1 VRIAVT
7 ADYRGV
13 LTGERFYIAGEY
25 VVGDAMPLSHATALL
40 DANRATLIEAD
51 TEPEPAPVVRVTKRR
66 GNTGHL

>member
-25 VVGDAMPLSHATALL
+25 VVGETIPQPHATALL

-51 TEPEPAPVVRVTKRR
+51 TEPEPEPVKRVTKRR
-66 GNTGHL
+66 GQL